1 MGLSPSQL
9 ISSAGLTE
17 NQGITVSGNLTLNI
31 TNYTNVA
38 VVKQFMGVVANAI
51 VGNIGNATI
60 ADLQTLGASNFPA
73 VTNAIP
79 SSAAN
84 VLGNT
89 YTTGFTGYIT
99 MIANTETGNGDV
111 SKFTQIFSQSKGYIS
126 QANEFLKANE
136 KSKTLATTFTNMDDL
151 TTGGFSSVNSN
162 LQKFGEDLQK
172 LGSLINLKDLNSLGS
187 PAALLRQ
194 FINVAGLTPAIRAM
208 ATAAGATDNQLNSIT
223 KADFPGFAENVNKAL
238 YEGMTKI
245 TGDALSQVNAIMKV
259 TTSNISTMADLLN
272 PVKIFPSSFDGF
284 TAPTANGLQKIYVD
298 KSGSVNQQLT
308 TLLPQT
314 YIDLYNTLQKIIPQ
328 DQALA
333 NKALVASLMQIKG
346 IFNSTLVSMSKAVT
360 GIETNTGLGDI
371 NALTTPVPAS
381 VGSTLQSQLGSGTGP
396 GNTLVLN
403 DVIGTAAGAT
413 HNIELPIVTS
423 TMSNLATAN
432 AFYTLSFDNGNPNS
446 SVKLGVFTVMNYVL
460 NGAYN
465 QSNPNPTPPPAELGE
480 IIIPAPQP
488 GAGTYGPANS
498 APSLYASVFDVL
510 IPIAASDISNI
521 ATTNSTNVAITTS
534 AFGNMAA
541 QLEREKTNQTKAQ
554 IDFAN
559 LQPNATSSVLS
570 FASSLHS
577 YGKDVEP
584 GQAADFINSVAD
596 TSNQTGQ
603 AIIASMREARN
614 IAALGAVGVPT
625 DTQL

>member
-9 ISSAGLTE
+9 IASAGLTD

-51 VGNIGNATI
+51 AGNIGNATI
-60 ADLQTLGASNFPA
+60 ANLQTLGASNFPA

-99 MIANTETGNGDV
+99 MIANKETGNGDV
-111 SKFTQIFSQSKGYIS
+111 SKFTQIFSQSQGYIS
-126 QANEFLKANE
+126 QANQFLKANE

-172 LGSLINLKDLNSLGS
+172 LGNLINLKDLNSLGS
-187 PAALLRQ
+187 PAALLKQ

-208 ATAAGATDNQLNSIT
+208 AMAAGATDSQLNSIA
-223 KADFPGFAENVNKAL
+223 KVEFAENVNKAL

-245 TGDALSQVNAIMKV
+245 TGDALSQVKAIMKV
-259 TTSNISTMADLLN
+259 TTDNISTMADLLN
-272 PVKIFPSSFDGF
+272 PVKIFSTSFDGF

-360 GIETNTGLGDI
+360 SLETNTGLGDI

-413 HNIELPIVTS
+413 HNIELPIVTA

-432 AFYTLSFDNGNPNS
+432 AFYTLTFDNGNPNS

-510 IPIAASDISNI
+510 IPIAATNISTI

-570 FASSLHS
+570 FSSSLSS

-584 GQAADFINSVAD
+584 GQAADYINSVAD
-596 TSNQTGQ
+596 VSNQTGQ

>member
-9 ISSAGLTE
+9 IASAGLTN
-17 NQGITVSGNLTLNI
+17 NQGITISGNLTLNI
-31 TNYTNVA
+31 NNYTNVA
-38 VVKQFMGVVANAI
+38 VVNQFMGVVANAI
-51 VGNIGNATI
+51 AGNIGNATI
-60 ADLQTLGASNFPA
+60 ANLQTLGASNFPA

-79 SSAAN
+79 SDAADA
-84 VLGNT
+84 LGNT

-99 MIANTETGNGDV
+99 MIANKETGNGDV
-111 SKFTQIFSQSKGYIS
+111 SKFTQIFSQSQGYIS
-126 QANEFLKANE
+126 QANQFLKANE
-136 KSKTLATTFTNMDDL
+136 KAKTIATTFTSMDDL

-162 LQKFGEDLQK
+162 LQKFGADLQK
-172 LGSLINLKDLNSLGS
+172 LGSLINLKELNTLGS
-187 PAALLRQ
+187 PAALLKQ
-194 FINVAGLTPAIRAM
+194 FINVAGLTPTIRAM
-208 ATAAGATDNQLNSIT
+208 AIAAGATDSQLNSIA
-223 KADFPGFAENVNKAL
+223 KVEFAENVNKAL

-245 TGDALSQVNAIMKV
+245 TGDALSQVKAIMKV
-259 TTSNISTMADLLN
+259 TTDNISTMADLLN
-272 PVKIFPSSFDGF
+272 PVKIFPTSFDGF

-360 GIETNTGLGDI
+360 SLETNTGLGDI

-413 HNIELPIVTS
+413 HNVELPIVTA

-432 AFYTLSFDNGNPNS
+432 AFYTLSFDNGNANS
-446 SVKLGVFTVMNYVL
+446 STKLGVFTVMNYVL
-460 NGAYN
+460 SGSYN
-465 QSNPNPTPPPAELGE
+465 QSNPNPTPPPEDLAT
-480 IIIPAPQP
+480 IVIPAPQP

-510 IPIAASDISNI
+510 IPIAAGDISNI
-521 ATTNSTNVAITTS
+521 ATTYSTNVAITTS

-584 GQAADFINSVAD
+584 GQAADYINSVAD

>member
-1 MGLSPSQL
+1 
-9 ISSAGLTE
+9 
-17 NQGITVSGNLTLNI
+17 
-31 TNYTNVA
+31 
-38 VVKQFMGVVANAI
+38 
-51 VGNIGNATI
+51 
-60 ADLQTLGASNFPA
+60 
-73 VTNAIP
+73 
-79 SSAAN
+79 
-84 VLGNT
+84 
-89 YTTGFTGYIT
+89 
-99 MIANTETGNGDV
+99 MIANTETGNSDV
-111 SKFTQIFSQSKGYIS
+111 SKFTQIFSQSQGYIS
-126 QANEFLKANE
+126 QANQFLKANE

-187 PAALLRQ
+187 PAALLKQ
-194 FINVAGLTPAIRAM
+194 FVNVAGLTPAIRAM
-208 ATAAGATDNQLNSIT
+208 AIAAGATDSQLNSIA
-223 KADFPGFAENVNKAL
+223 KVEFAENVNKAL

-272 PVKIFPSSFDGF
+272 PVKIFPTSFGGF

-298 KSGSVNQQLT
+298 QSGSVNQQLA

-360 GIETNTGLGDI
+360 SLETNTGLGDI

-403 DVIGTAAGAT
+403 DVIGTAAGAVQ
-413 HNIELPIVTS
+413 NIELPIVTA

-432 AFYTLSFDNGNPNS
+432 AFYTLTFDDGNPNS
-446 SVKLGVFTVMNYVL
+446 AVKLGVFTVMNYVL

-465 QSNPNPTPPPAELGE
+465 QSNPNPSPPPAELGE

-541 QLEREKTNQTKAQ
+541 QLEREKTNQAKAQ

-570 FASSLHS
+570 FASSLAS

-584 GQAADFINSVAD
+584 GQAADYINSVAD
-596 TSNQTGQ
+596 VSNQTGQ

>member
-1 MGLSPSQL
+1 MGLSPTQL
-9 ISSAGLTE
+9 IASAGLTE

-31 TNYTNVA
+31 TNYNNVA

-51 VGNIGNATI
+51 AGNIGNATI
-60 ADLQTLGASNFPA
+60 ANLQTLGASNFPA

-89 YTTGFTGYIT
+89 YTTGFSGYIT

-111 SKFTQIFSQSKGYIS
+111 SKFTQIFSQSQGYIS
-126 QANEFLKANE
+126 QANQFLKANE

-187 PAALLRQ
+187 PAALLKQ
-194 FINVAGLTPAIRAM
+194 FVNVAGLTPAIRAM
-208 ATAAGATDNQLNSIT
+208 AIAAGATDSQLNSIA
-223 KADFPGFAENVNKAL
+223 KVEFAENVNKAL

-272 PVKIFPSSFDGF
+272 PVKIFPNSFDGF

-360 GIETNTGLGDI
+360 SIETNTGLGDI

-413 HNIELPIVTS
+413 QNIELPIVTA

-432 AFYTLSFDNGNPNS
+432 AFYTLTFDNGNPNS
-446 SVKLGVFTVMNYVL
+446 AVKLGVFTVMNYVL

-465 QSNPNPTPPPAELGE
+465 QSNPNPSPPPAELGE

-510 IPIAASDISNI
+510 IPIAASNISTI

-541 QLEREKTNQTKAQ
+541 QLEREKTNQAKAQ

-570 FASSLHS
+570 FASSLAS

-584 GQAADFINSVAD
+584 GQAADYINSVAD
-596 TSNQTGQ
+596 VSNQTGQ